1 MRTWAKVGIAGI
13 AAMVVAFVALSGTS
27 AYFVLRHLNVGT
39 ATEEAAMKE
48 FEAIRTRF
56 GSRPH
61 LVEVVDADA
70 RNFRINMPPAP
81 SATRI
86 STLHVFTWNQKDGE
100 VFRTEV
106 PVWLMRF
113 SLINVL
119 SNLGVTPER
128 FRLTIQ
134 DLHAYGPGIV
144 VDYRKPGET
153 RVLLWVQ

>member
-1 MRTWAKVGIAGI
+1 MRTWVKVSLAGI
-13 AAMVVAFVALSGTS
+13 AVMVLAFVALAGTS
-27 AYFVLRHLNVGT
+27 AFFVLRHLNVGT
-39 ATEEAAMKE
+39 ATEAAASKD

-56 GSRPH
+56 GARQH
-61 LVEVVDADA
+61 LVEVVDVNA
-70 RNFRINMPPAP
+70 RNFRINIPPTP
-81 SATRI
+81 DGRPI
-86 STLHVFTWNQKDGE
+86 STLHVLTWNQADGE

-113 SLINVL
+113 SMINVL

-134 DLHAYGPGIV
+134 DLQAYGPGIV

-153 RVLLWVQ
+153 RVLLWVE